1 MAQLLEL
8 DPEARLYSS
17 LVTEIKDGSSVSVEG
32 SDKEDDVIS
41 VDDETS
47 IPCAPEGDPSNPHIA
62 PNMPLPAIGNPS
74 LSSCWRTHMRFRR
87 ITGRFQTKRGVC
99 QEEVNRD
106 RPDEIEV
113 GGEGDFPRGNHQQAE
128 CGSDSS
134 SCGA

>member
-47 IPCAPEGDPSNPHIA
+47 IPCAPE
-62 PNMPLPAIGNPS
+62 GNPS